1 MDSQGTST
9 DNDTYGY
16 PESETG
22 DESDS
27 TSTLIS
33 IPPAPKR
40 SKKLSGAAMYKT
52 RFNPAWIK
60 QYPFLTSVP
69 EDPYRYVVLSCLPKF
84 MI

>member
-1 MDSQGTST
+1 MDTQGTST

-16 PESETG
+16 PKSETG

-33 IPPAPKR
+33 ISPAPKR

-69 EDPYRYVVLSCLPKF
+69 EHPLGMSCCHVYLNS
-84 MI
+84 